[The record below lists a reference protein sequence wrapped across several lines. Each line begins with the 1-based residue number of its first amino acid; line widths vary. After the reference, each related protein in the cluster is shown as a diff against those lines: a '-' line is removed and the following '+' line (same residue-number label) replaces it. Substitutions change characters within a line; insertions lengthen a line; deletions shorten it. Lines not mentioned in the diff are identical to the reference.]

1 MRRLHSYGLLRNS
14 YQPPE
19 QIRSLRTVWR
29 RRETVVKEAGRA
41 VQWMHKVLTTM
52 NVRLGNVISDL
63 SGSTGMTIVRE
74 ILKGE
79 RDPRKLAQR
88 RDRRVKASEQEI
100 VLSLE
105 GNWQEDA
112 LFELQQVVDGYEFWQ
127 KQLEP

>member
-1 MRRLHSYGLLRNS
+1 M
-14 YQPPE
+14 
-19 QIRSLRTVWR
+19 
-29 RRETVVKEAGRA
+29 VKEAGRA
-41 VQWMHKVLTTM
+41 VPWMHKVLTTM

-112 LFELQQVVDGYEFWQ
+112 LFGAPNRDGPWVWICAVSTASAT
-127 KQLEP
+127 